1 MYTSTIQNKSIV
13 NERKSKQKQKATAPN
28 QNQIHLFY
36 EQQSQSLTS
45 CCGEGKYEIYF
56 KAPSK
61 NMHLKVKRPVL
72 PDGF

>member
-1 MYTSTIQNKSIV
+1 MKENQNK
-13 NERKSKQKQKATAPN
+13 NKKLLLPN